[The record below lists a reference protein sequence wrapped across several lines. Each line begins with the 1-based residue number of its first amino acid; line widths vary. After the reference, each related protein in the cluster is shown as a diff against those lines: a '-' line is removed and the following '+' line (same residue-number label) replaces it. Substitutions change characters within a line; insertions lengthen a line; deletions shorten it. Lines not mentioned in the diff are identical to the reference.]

1 MKKTLI
7 ASAIAATL
15 SVNAFAD
22 NPQSEAAD
30 HAAQLAAKINSMP
43 TVYGTI
49 ELVHVSKDF
58 DSNTTPNTHEF
69 EDNGSTIGIMHEHA
83 ISEGVTAFA
92 KAEFEFGAD
101 DKDSSNGIDTLD
113 EAYIG
118 LRGDFGS
125 VQVGSDETV
134 YDWVDVLDT
143 SEYDGLGDID
153 PTSFNEGDNLQYVSP
168 VIAGGLTLGLTA
180 PIDSDTTFG
189 GALAAK
195 YAIDNLE
202 VVLGYAIGREE
213 GANEEGDTIGLAA
226 TFTMDDLSLLA
237 QYETQDEAGNADDG
251 EDLWGLMGMYTM
263 GQNVFALGYQ
273 SRSFDSNAKPEDE
286 ASIYVQALH
295 NMSDNAY
302 IYLEYLM
309 ETDVDGTADSDL
321 DTLAVGATYK
331 F

>member
-30 HAAQLAAKINSMP
+30 HAAQLAAKIDAMP

-49 ELVHVSKDF
+49 ELVHVSTD
-58 DSNTTPNTHEF
+58 DDTNTNHEF
-69 EDNGSTIGIMHEHA
+69 ADNGSTLGIMHEHA

-92 KAEFEFGAD
+92 KAEFEFRAD
-101 DKDSSNGIDTLD
+101 ESPNDNNDADKRIINELD

-134 YDWVDVLDT
+134 YDWIDVLDT
-143 SEYDGLGDID
+143 NEHTGLGGGIAAQK
-153 PTSFNEGDNLQYVSP
+153 EGDNLQYVSP
-168 VIAGGLTLGLTA
+168 AIADGLTLGLTA
-180 PIDSDTTFG
+180 PIDSDTNFG

-202 VVLGYAIGREE
+202 VALAYAIGRDNS
-213 GANEEGDTIGLAA
+213 GAANTGGAEDTIGLGVS
-226 TFTMDDLSLLA
+226 FSMDALTLLA
-237 QYETQDEAGNADDG
+237 QYETQKDFADLYG
-251 EDLWGLMGMYTM
+251 VMGLYTM

-273 SRSFDSNAKPEDE
+273 MQSFDGMEDE
-286 ASIYVQALH
+286 SSIYVQALH
-295 NMSDNAY
+295 NLSDNAY
-302 IYLEYLM
+302 LYLEYLTQ
-309 ETDVDGTADSDL
+309 TDVEGAKNSDL
-321 DTLAVGATYK
+321 DTLAIGATYK

>member
-22 NPQSEAAD
+22 EAAD
-30 HAAQLAAKINSMP
+30 LASKINAMP
-43 TVYGTI
+43 TVYGSI
-49 ELVHVSKDF
+49 ELVHVSTDN
-58 DSNTTPNTHEF
+58 DVVTDHEF
-69 EDNGSTIGIMHEHA
+69 ADNGSTIGIMHEHA
-83 ISEGVTAFA
+83 VSEGVTAFA

-101 DKDSSNGIDTLD
+101 DKNTSNGIDTLD

-134 YDWVDVLDT
+134 YDWIDVLDT
-143 SEYDGLGDID
+143 SEAVGIGAINEQ
-153 PTSFNEGDNLQYVSP
+153 NEGDNLQYVSP
-168 VIAGGLTLGLTA
+168 EIAEGLTLGLTA
-180 PIDSDTTFG
+180 PIDSDTNFG

-195 YAIDNLE
+195 YAVDNLE
-202 VVLGYAIGREE
+202 VALGYAMGREE
-213 GANEEGDTIGLAA
+213 GGVDAEDIIGLGV
-226 TFTMDDLSLLA
+226 TFSMDALTLLA
-237 QYETQDEAGNADDG
+237 QYETQKDTADLYG
-251 EDLWGLMGMYTM
+251 VMGMYTM

-273 SRSFDSNAKPEDE
+273 MISPDFAGSEDQ
-286 ASIYVQALH
+286 SDIYVQALH
-295 NMSDNAY
+295 NLSDNAY

-309 ETDVDGTADSDL
+309 QTDVAGVADADL

>member
-7 ASAIAATL
+7 ASAIAVTL
-15 SVNAFAD
+15 SANAFASD
-22 NPQSEAAD
+22 EAAD
-30 HAAQLAAKINSMP
+30 AASKIDAMP

-49 ELVHVSKDF
+49 ELAHVSTDNDTLKT
-58 DSNTTPNTHEF
+58 NEF
-69 EDNGSTIGIMHEHA
+69 QNNGSTIGIKHEHA
-83 ISEGVTAFA
+83 ISEGVTAFL
-92 KAEFEFGAD
+92 KAEFEFRAD
-101 DKDSSNGIDTLD
+101 ESPNDNPGHPQNADNRIINELD

-125 VQVGSDETV
+125 AQVGSDETV

-143 SEYDGLGDID
+143 SEFIGLGAVNE
-153 PTSFNEGDNLQYVSP
+153 FNEGDNFQYVSP
-168 VIAGGLTLGLTA
+168 LIADGLTLGLTA

-202 VVLGYAIGREE
+202 VVLAYAIGREE
-213 GANEEGDTIGLAA
+213 GAAEVGDTIGLAA
-226 TFTMDDLSLLA
+226 TFTMNELTLLA
-237 QYETQDEAGNADDG
+237 QYETQDEGASNADDG
-251 EDLWGLMGMYTM
+251 SDLWGLMGMYTM

-273 SRSFDSNAKPEDE
+273 SRSFDAANSEDE
-286 ASIYVQALH
+286 SSIYVQALH
-295 NMSDNAY
+295 NLSNNAY

-309 ETDVDGTADSDL
+309 QTDVGGAPNFDL

>member
-15 SVNAFAD
+15 SVSAFASD
-22 NPQSEAAD
+22 EAAD
-30 HAAQLAAKINSMP
+30 AASKIDAMP

-49 ELVHVSKDF
+49 ELAHVSTDDDNLKT
-58 DSNTTPNTHEF
+58 NEF
-69 EDNGSTIGIMHEHA
+69 QNNGSTIGIKHEHA
-83 ISEGVTAFA
+83 ISEGVTAFL

-101 DKDSSNGIDTLD
+101 DKNSSNGIDTLD

-125 VQVGSDETV
+125 AQVGSDETV

-143 SEYDGLGDID
+143 SEFIGLGAVNE
-153 PTSFNEGDNLQYVSP
+153 FNEGDNFQYVSP
-168 VIAGGLTLGLTA
+168 LIADGLTLGLTA

-202 VVLGYAIGREE
+202 VVLAYAIGRDDG
-213 GANEEGDTIGLAA
+213 GANGNNEEGDTIGLAA
-226 TFTMDDLSLLA
+226 TFTMDELTLLA

-251 EDLWGLMGMYTM
+251 SDLWGLMGMYTM

-273 SRSFDSNAKPEDE
+273 SRSFDAANSEDE

-295 NMSDNAY
+295 NLSDNAY
-302 IYLEYLM
+302 LYLEYLM
-309 ETDVDGTADSDL
+309 QTDVDGQANDDL
-321 DTLAVGATYK
+321 DTLAIGATYK